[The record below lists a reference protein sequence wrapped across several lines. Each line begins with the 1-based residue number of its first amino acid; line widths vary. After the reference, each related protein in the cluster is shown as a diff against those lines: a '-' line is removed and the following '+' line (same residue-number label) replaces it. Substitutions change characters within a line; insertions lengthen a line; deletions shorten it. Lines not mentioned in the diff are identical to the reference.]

1 MESNNSYQKRI
12 VQYEKIHSINEDD
25 FETMVKAIDPQNDQ
39 VILDACCGYGAVSKR
54 LQQKIRS
61 LGLNTKLVLLDNS
74 PLQLSRAKE
83 NFKDSE
89 NVEFFEA
96 DATNTG
102 FEDESFDTIANKM
115 GLHEVPLDLQESML
129 KEFYRILKQDGEIII
144 WELALSEDTQHI
156 FSKIIQKK
164 DELAGFDSLVR
175 NRYFPKKQDI
185 LTLLSKAGFKNAHV
199 VSGVYPTLSI
209 RNRKEEFVSAD
220 RLRILEE
227 KGFLD
232 QEDEKELDRISEQ
245 KISTLLDFIRQE
257 LTEEEKKIMGYE
269 DTGNDITL
277 QAQKAI
283 FIASKN

>member
-1 MESNNSYQKRI
+1 MKNNSYQKRI

-25 FETMVKAIDPQNDQ
+25 FETMIKAIDPQNDQ

-96 DATNTG
+96 DATNTDL
-102 FEDESFDTIANKM
+102 EDESFDTIANKM
-115 GLHEVPLDLQESML
+115 GLHEVPQDLQESML
-129 KEFYRILKQDGEIII
+129 KEFYRILKQDGKIII
-144 WELALSEDTQHI
+144 WELALSEDTQPI

-185 LTLLSKAGFKNAHV
+185 LTLLSKVGFKNTHV
-199 VSGVYPTLSI
+199 VSDIYPTLSI

-232 QEDEKELDRISEQ
+232 QEDEKELDQISEQ

-257 LTEEEKKIMGYE
+257 LTEEEKQIMGYE